1 VSDSAFSLAGL
12 ARLVADPSRAEMLA
26 SLMDGRAWTGRELAR
41 AANVTPSTAS
51 VHLARLVR
59 SALVSV
65 IAQGRHRYYRIGSP
79 EVAHALESLMVLAPA
94 PEPRHPTARGL
105 DEALRRARTC
115 YDHLAGVLGVSLADA
130 LRNGGAIAFDEAGV
144 RLTPQGLDLFGRLG
158 IAYDL
163 AGRRP
168 QCRACLDW
176 SERRWHVAGVAGAA
190 LCRHAL
196 ENEWVRRRASTRA
209 LDVTARGI
217 AALRDAFGIVWA
229 HELGRNFRG
238 FNGEANDDVVHP
250 LHA

>member
-1 VSDSAFSLAGL
+1 VSDSAVSLAGL

-26 SLMDGRAWTGRELAR
+26 SLLDGRAWTGRELAR

-94 PEPRHPTARGL
+94 PVPRHPSARAL
-105 DEALRRARTC
+105 DAALRRARTC

-130 LRNGGAIAFDEAGV
+130 LRNRGAIAFDEAGV
-144 RLTPQGLDLFGRLG
+144 RLTSEGLALFRQLG
-158 IAYDL
+158 VAYDV

-168 QCRACLDW
+168 PCRACLDW

-196 ENEWVRRRASTRA
+196 ANEWVRRRASTRA

-217 AALRDAFGIVWA
+217 AALYNSFGIVWTQ
-229 HELGRNFRG
+229 ELDRDFRG
-238 FNGEANDDVVHP
+238 QNGEASDDAVYP